1 MKGHRKMNRLKK
13 ELLEWGQAIL
23 ITIIIFSIYNYF
35 FATTTVYNTSMYP
48 TLVEKDM
55 LFMAKRVDYQPGDI
69 ISFKSELTLTTRDYE
84 SLNFIQKIL
93 HHEGERKNLIKRIIA
108 GPGDSIEVANGIVKV
123 NGVIIDEPYIS
134 TVTTKSAY
142 YETIPEGMYFC
153 MGDNRSV
160 SYDSRELGLI
170 PEADFIGKVVFRFM
184 PLSKIG
190 SVD

>member
-1 MKGHRKMNRLKK
+1 MNRLKK
-13 ELLEWGQAIL
+13 ELLEWGQAIV
-23 ITIIIFSIYNYF
+23 ITIVIFSIYNYF

-55 LFMAKRVDYQPGDI
+55 LFMVKRADYQRGDI
-69 ISFKSELTLTTRDYE
+69 ISFRSELTLSAKDYE

-123 NGVIIDEPYIS
+123 NGEIIDEPYIS
-134 TVTTKSAY
+134 TVTTKDAY
-142 YETIPEGMYFC
+142 YEELPEGMYFC
-153 MGDNRSV
+153 MGDNRA
-160 SYDSRELGLI
+160 GLI
-170 PEADFIGKVVFRFM
+170 AESDFIGKVVFRFM

-190 SVD
+190 TVD